1 MDCGIMKNFVV
12 QRKRMCAKHTYPSG
26 KQECKK
32 CPLGKL
38 HGRNC
43 STRECAFANIEQY
56 EKALAIVQKWS
67 DNNLVETRKSKF
79 LKLFPKASLEDSG
92 IPTVCAGD
100 VFGFRCEYKGEPDV
114 NCKFCWSQEYVEV

>member
-1 MDCGIMKNFVV
+1 MDCSIMNNFVI

-26 KQECKK
+26 KQECKN

-43 STRECAFANIEQY
+43 STRECAFAHIEQY

-67 DNNLVETRKSKF
+67 DNNPVETRKSKF
-79 LKLFPKASLEDSG
+79 LKLCPNAALDDSG
-92 IPTVCAGD
+92 IPIVCAGA
-100 VFGFRCEYKGEPDV
+100 VFGFYCESKSEQAVD
-114 NCKFCWSQEYVEV
+114 CKSCWSQEYVEV